1 MDKILLPITFIYSAL
16 SQQTYYTNAVS
27 CLFKTINYT
36 SAPRMSINGEEVTSD
51 NLIDN
56 DVTSCE
62 LLPVGDGC
70 RMDKV
75 CKLN

>member
-1 MDKILLPITFIYSAL
+1 MNR
-16 SQQTYYTNAVS
+16 YYVNTVS
-27 CLFKTINYT
+27 CLSKAIHYA

-56 DVTSCE
+56 DVMTCE

-75 CKLN
+75 SWIS

>member
-1 MDKILLPITFIYSAL
+1 
-16 SQQTYYTNAVS
+16 
-27 CLFKTINYT
+27 
-36 SAPRMSINGEEVTSD
+36 MSINGEEVTSD

-56 DVTSCE
+56 DVTTCE

-75 CKLN
+75 NIRLYAPSPSQ